1 MTLET
6 VLTEKQDFIKKFS
19 SVCPTE
25 SKKQSRRTDLK
36 STKVDIFP
44 RKSSNQSN
52 TLSNLLNRLSEHQLP
67 GSEHV
72 KQYLFHLNR
81 LNRRPNTL
89 KTHFTPILF
98 FLMFLQTAKVRL
110 EEITRNDLGVFI
122 EQEQDR
128 GLKPLSVQCKIK
140 SLCAFIGFLAERE
153 IVNPDVLKKRFR
165 IKVPDSLPRAMDPDD
180 VKAILSVIK
189 DVRNRAMI
197 LVLLRTGMRI
207 GELLATKVID
217 IDLKGK
223 KIMIFEAQKNR
234 VGRVVYLSDDAKRAL
249 KVWLKKRDPQRQFL
263 FYSRARDSLCYET
276 ARTMFK
282 NYLDKAHLSHR
293 DYTLHC
299 LRHTF
304 ASELLNA
311 GMRLEC
317 LQQLLGHENI
327 EMTRR
332 YARLTDNTRREEYFN
347 AMSKIEKGEI
357 HGHYQF
363 DFKLQEISEE
373 KELLD

>member
-6 VLTEKQDFIKKFS
+6 VSTEKQDFIKKFS

-25 SKKQSRRTDLK
+25 LKKQSRLTGSK
-36 STKVDIFP
+36 STKVDVYS
-44 RKSSNQSN
+44 RKSSNQN
-52 TLSNLLNRLSEHQLP
+52 NILNHLLNRLSEHKLP

-72 KQYLFHLNR
+72 KQYLLHLNR
-81 LNRRPNTL
+81 LNRSTNTL

-110 EEITRNDLGVFI
+110 EEITRNNLGAFI

-128 GLKPLSVQCKIK
+128 GLKPRSVQTSIK
-140 SLCAFIGFLAERE
+140 SLCAFIGFLIERE
-153 IVNPDVLKKRFR
+153 IVHPDVLKKRLR
-165 IKVPDSLPRAMDPDD
+165 VKVPDSLPRAMDPDD
-180 VKAILSVIK
+180 VKALLSVIK

-249 KVWLKKRDPQRQFL
+249 KVWLKKRDPKREFL

-373 KELLD
+373 TELFD

>member
-1 MTLET
+1 MSLET
-6 VLTEKQDFIKKFS
+6 VPTEKQDLIEKFS
-19 SVCPTE
+19 PVYPTE
-25 SKKQSRRTDLK
+25 SKKQSSLTDSK
-36 STKVDIFP
+36 STKVDISP
-44 RKSSNQSN
+44 QKPSNQSK
-52 TLSNLLNRLSEHQLP
+52 TLNNLLNKLSEHQLP

-72 KQYLFHLNR
+72 KRYLLHLNR
-81 LNRRPNTL
+81 LKRRPNTL
-89 KTHFTPILF
+89 KTNFTPILA
-98 FLMFLQTAKVRL
+98 FLIFLQIAKVRI
-110 EEITRNDLGVFI
+110 EKITRNDLGAFI

-128 GLKPLSVQCKIK
+128 GLKPRSVISKTK
-140 SLCAFIGFLAERE
+140 SLCAFIGFLIERE
-153 IVNPDVLKKRFR
+153 AVHPDVLKKKFRF
-165 IKVPDSLPRAMDPDD
+165 KVPDSLPRAMDPDD
-180 VKAILSVIK
+180 VTSLLSVIK
-189 DVRNRAMI
+189 DDRNRAMI

-217 IDLKGK
+217 IDMKGK

-234 VGRVVYLSDDAKRAL
+234 VGRVVYLSEDARRAL
-249 KVWLKKRDPQRQFL
+249 KVWLKKRDPQREFL
-263 FYSRARDSLCYET
+263 FYSRARDLMCYET
-276 ARTMFK
+276 ARAMFIS
-282 NYLDKAHLSHR
+282 YLDKAHLSHR

-327 EMTRR
+327 EVTRR

-363 DFKLQEISEE
+363 DCKLQEISEE